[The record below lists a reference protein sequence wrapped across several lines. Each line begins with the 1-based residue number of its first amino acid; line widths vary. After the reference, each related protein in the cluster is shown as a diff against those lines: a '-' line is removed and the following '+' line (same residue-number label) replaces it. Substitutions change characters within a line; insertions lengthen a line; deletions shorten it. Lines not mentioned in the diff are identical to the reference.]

1 MPCPNTLQAH
11 PRHPKHS
18 ALRNASLGLFTTRRM
33 ARSRQARLPGTTC
46 RAPTAE
52 KRNRA
57 RFVAGFS
64 STGIPACA
72 NVTQHLSRVT
82 WRAPRHRSLVPTAS
96 CRHFCIFLQVFVPL
110 ASGRRFCFFPTAGHG
125 MSKTRLGGPCPNAQK
140 APPILSK
147 ITPLT
152 IAPVTRTKRALCVP
166 KRRHRDEG
174 SQRPIPPPRRF
185 LLPHP
190 SPLDVESGPPSIQ
203 RN

>member
-1 MPCPNTLQAH
+1 MRRRHKFQTRSQRLSGRTLCRACAGDSYYT
-11 PRHPKHS
+11 PLPDARFE
-18 ALRNASLGLFTTRRM
+18 LSLGLFTTRRM
-33 ARSRQARLPGTTC
+33 ARSRQARLPGTGC

-82 WRAPRHRSLVPTAS
+82 WRAPRHHSLVLTAS
-96 CRHFCIFLQVFVPL
+96 CRRFVFP
-110 ASGRRFCFFPTAGHG
+110 SGFRTAGLRPAILFPTAGDG
-125 MSKTRLGGPCPNAQK
+125 MSTPAGANAQK
-140 APPILSK
+140 APRILSK

-174 SQRPIPPPRRF
+174 SQCPIPPPGLF
-185 LLPHP
+185 Y
-190 SPLDVESGPPSIQ
+190 SPPFST
-203 RN
+203 